1 MYRCIP
7 FLIDYYGDKYMRKN
21 VMVLLILAILT
32 VSVSAS
38 FAANPINNTTDLS
51 GAINQAHAE
60 NKKVMIVF
68 DQKSCMYCDMFKN
81 DVLSNGDVISELN
94 KNYILVFVDVNAHP
108 NIADKYKV
116 FGTPVI
122 VFLDSNQKEIQRID
136 GYVDAN
142 EFLKVIKA
150 I

>member
-1 MYRCIP
+1 
-7 FLIDYYGDKYMRKN
+7 MRKN

-38 FAANPINNTTDLS
+38 FAANPINNTTALS

-94 KNYILVFVDVNAHP
+94 KNYI
-108 NIADKYKV
+108 
-116 FGTPVI
+116 
-122 VFLDSNQKEIQRID
+122 
-136 GYVDAN
+136 
-142 EFLKVIKA
+142 
-150 I
+150 